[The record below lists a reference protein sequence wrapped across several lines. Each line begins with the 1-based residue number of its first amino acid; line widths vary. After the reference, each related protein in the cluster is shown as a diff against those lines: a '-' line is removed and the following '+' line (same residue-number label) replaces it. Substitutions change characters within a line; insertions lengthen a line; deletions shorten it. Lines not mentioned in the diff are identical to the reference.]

1 MYLIVIV
8 FSYPPIDPINFDLII
23 VGTVLSESI
32 IAVAAFVV
40 GKTILH
46 LDPNSFYDNHF
57 ASLSFHD
64 LTSYLTSPHSFP
76 FATITVASSNS
87 NDIVV
92 VDLVHQPI
100 CTDVETATYDESR
113 KFNID
118 LGGPMPLF
126 CTDKTIDLLM
136 KLGATQYLEFKGINE
151 SFVYEAN
158 TGLVNVLDSRG
169 AIFRN

>member
-1 MYLIVIV
+1 MYLIVVV

-23 VGTVLSESI
+23 VGTVLLESI

-64 LTSYLTSPHSFP
+64 LTSYLTSPHSLP
-76 FATITVASSNS
+76 FATITVASSDS

-100 CTDVETATYDESR
+100 CTDVETATYDESV
-113 KFNID
+113 FLNENSTSIWE
-118 LGGPMPLF
+118 
-126 CTDKTIDLLM
+126 TIDLLM

-158 TGLVNVLDSRG
+158 TGLVNVLDS
-169 AIFRN
+169 